1 MTGNDRLLSAVALCR
16 RAGKLAIGFDATRKA
31 LNQGAVLVLAASDAA
46 ARTVQNVQRA
56 CGAHTEILRLPRTQ
70 AQIEQATGRKFA
82 VAAVCDPNLARL
94 IQQNIKEDAK

>member
-31 LNQGAVLVLAASDAA
+31 LNLAASDAA